1 MVDFSTF
8 LAPPG
13 DLTDKYDELEV
24 EGFATNKIK
33 SLPLKIKKARKSS
46 ESQCFE
52 GEPQKKTERKCSVN
66 EETRSSGSVAGKV
79 FTGNLFLNCIF
90 KSFRWILVFLLY
102 IFKGVHRL
110 LVRRFKLLSS
120 PPRLCHQP
128 PLPGDQP
135 TQREQD

>member
-13 DLTDKYDELEV
+13 DLTDKADELEV

-33 SLPLKIKKARKSS
+33 SLPLKIKKARKS

-90 KSFRWILVFLLY
+90 KRCSLDTCFLLY
-102 IFKGVHRL
+102 IFLRCSPATCPPVQTA
-110 LVRRFKLLSS
+110 FFSS
-120 PPRLCHQP
+120 SSLPPTSFAR
-128 PLPGDQP
+128 
-135 TQREQD
+135 